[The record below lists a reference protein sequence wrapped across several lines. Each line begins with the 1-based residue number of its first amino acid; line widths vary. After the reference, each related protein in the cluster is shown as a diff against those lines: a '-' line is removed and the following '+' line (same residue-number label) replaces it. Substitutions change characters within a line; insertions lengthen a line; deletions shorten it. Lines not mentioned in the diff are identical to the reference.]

1 MKTPHFP
8 RVTLFALLVMGSA
21 QSQNISRSPH
31 FEVETRSS
39 ADQNRLP
46 AVFKALETAYQDL
59 KSRGLNPP
67 AKVKVVIYPNLPE
80 YLKTGAP
87 FFELARANRVQN
99 RIVTQ
104 RIAALETHGGLE
116 VTLRHELFHLAQPAN
131 WPRWKAEGSAFVF
144 SGASSNAKPLNGL
157 NETQLEGIL
166 SSPPSQEMLN
176 RAMATTVLWVKQGKK

>member
-1 MKTPHFP
+1 MINLP
-8 RVTLFALLVMGSA
+8 RAIIFALLLIGTSQA
-21 QSQNISRSPH
+21 QNISKSLH

-46 AVFKALETAYQDL
+46 AVFKALETAYKDL

-67 AKVKVVIYPNLPE
+67 SKVKIVIYPNLPE

-87 FFELARANRVQN
+87 FFELARANRAQN
-99 RIVTQ
+99 RISTQ

-144 SGASSNAKPLNGL
+144 SGASSNVQPLQGL
-157 NETQLEGIL
+157 NESQLEGIL
-166 SSPPSQEMLN
+166 SSPASQEMLN
-176 RAMATTVLWVKQGKK
+176 RAVATAVLWVKQGKK